1 MNYKLSYLRQIVK
14 LSEYIGYV
22 SNESMELWRKI
33 VLGDTYDDKG
43 KEFLF
48 TLVNFL
54 DRLTLINLVY
64 YKEEFTRKL
73 LVYQLLINNFLLFIV
88 NV

>member
-14 LSEYIGYV
+14 LSEYICYA

-33 VLGDTYDDKG
+33 VLGDTYYDKG

-48 TLVNFL
+48 TLQ
-54 DRLTLINLVY
+54 
-64 YKEEFTRKL
+64 
-73 LVYQLLINNFLLFIV
+73 QL
-88 NV
+88 